1 MPTLERNFWRRKLP
15 RSMMFHLKNISREL
29 MLAETKDYNQQ
40 AADFF
45 QELLN
50 RRTGELKMLPAV
62 SYLDKIF
69 KKLGLER
76 PTTPPSEPCPP
87 PINWVPSA
95 SNMTTHM
102 EGHMECKVIAI
113 PHPGRDAFSH
123 LIAHVTGADP
133 EEGPSDLR
141 FLSFLVDY

>member
-1 MPTLERNFWRRKLP
+1 MSLVTGEDGSQYPNPNVVPMPTLERTFWRRKLP

-87 PINWVPSA
+87 PMLNPV
-95 SNMTTHM
+95 
-102 EGHMECKVIAI
+102 K
-113 PHPGRDAFSH
+113 
-123 LIAHVTGADP
+123 
-133 EEGPSDLR
+133 
-141 FLSFLVDY
+141 